1 MKDFAPSVG
10 RAVTFQNKGTAFYIG
25 KHNGEYLVATNAHVL
40 TNVPF
45 CQMGPML
52 SPRFYFEDF
61 ADGLYC
67 RQIIGS
73 WKEIDLAIISLRVS
87 RDQEYF
93 FDRKEEF
100 KFHKSA
106 SVDKFTELVTFGHG
120 EVNNP
125 SYKLTYDDSSDC
137 KVLSQT
143 NRFRSVLKEDDPLKH
158 KIPSFATGCD
168 ISRGDSGSP
177 VIDKSNGTLL
187 GIIWGTRNKKPL
199 KIKSSAY
206 IHLLSEQNH
215 EDIWKYMSY
224 AIPTKE
230 IFDRVEKSVRNDRM
244 RYKNRLILQLLFDI
258 RN

>member
-1 MKDFAPSVG
+1 
-10 RAVTFQNKGTAFYIG
+10 
-25 KHNGEYLVATNAHVL
+25 
-40 TNVPF
+40 
-45 CQMGPML
+45 MGPML

-100 KFHKSA
+100 KFQKSA

-143 NRFRSVLKEDDPLKH
+143 NRFRSVLKEDDPLK
-158 KIPSFATGCD
+158 P
-168 ISRGDSGSP
+168 
-177 VIDKSNGTLL
+177 NGTLL